1 MSPHGYSLGGTLAFS
16 EQVDL
21 GLNLPH
27 GFSIDTLFPHDRLLK
42 LHPNWFVSDFQLEG
56 QSFTASIKDYVS
68 ENHFPLSGNL
78 VYDSEKSHL
87 LEITLTE
94 SMDIRILFFSQ
105 NNTLVVQ
112 VDSETEIDP
121 TDPILLWIRAIKEY
135 IRIYVKKTPTTLFW
149 RLVMN
154 RMVLQMN
161 PSQRKI
167 CMMLAK
173 ITLVEIMVIL
183 FIIIGY
189 VIFVL

>member
-1 MSPHGYSLGGTLAFS
+1 MASFSFS

-21 GLNLPH
+21 GLDLGH
-27 GFSIDTLFPHDRLLK
+27 GFSIEALFPHDRLLK
-42 LHPNWFVSDFQLEG
+42 LHPNWFVSDFQEEG
-56 QSFTASIKDYVS
+56 QRFTASIKDYVS
-68 ENHFPLSGNL
+68 ENHFPLSGSL
-78 VYDSEKSHL
+78 VYNSEKTHL
-87 LEITLTE
+87 LEILLTD
-94 SMDIRILFFSQ
+94 SMQTDSVDIRILFLNQDNQLS
-105 NNTLVVQ
+105 VQ
-112 VDSETEIDP
+112 VDSVAAIEPD
-121 TDPILLWIRAIKEY
+121 DPILLWIRAIKEY
-135 IRIYVKKTPTTLFW
+135 IRIYVKKTPVTLFW

-173 ITLVEIMVIL
+173 ITLVEIMVII

>member
-1 MSPHGYSLGGTLAFS
+1 MAFS

-27 GFSIDTLFPHDRLLK
+27 GFSIDTLFPHDRLLR
-42 LHPNWFVSDFQLEG
+42 LHPNWFVSDFQEDG
-56 QSFTASIKDYVS
+56 QRFTASIKDYVS
-68 ENHFPLSGNL
+68 ENHFPLSGSL
-78 VYDSEKSHL
+78 VYNSEKTHL
-87 LEITLTE
+87 LEILLTD
-94 SMDIRILFFSQ
+94 SMNIRILFINQENQFS
-105 NNTLVVQ
+105 VQ
-112 VDSETEIDP
+112 VDSVAVIDP
-121 TDPILLWIRAIKEY
+121 DDPILLWIRAIKEY
-135 IRIYVKKTPTTLFW
+135 IRIYVKNTPTTWFW

-173 ITLVEIMVIL
+173 ITLVEIMVII